1 MKFWA
6 RIDIAHR
13 ARRLKSR
20 TDIELYLLPALVE
33 RSKLSLDIGANKGV
47 YTYHLQKLGRVIAFE
62 PIPML
67 AGKLLRAAFRNVE
80 VHNCGIGSETTVAEL
95 HIPRHRKK
103 RGLNTP
109 GANFRALDGALPADF
124 EIHNI
129 GVRRLDDFHFDN
141 VGFIKLDVEGWE
153 EQALRG
159 GEETVARNRCNLL
172 IEAVERI
179 APGIFDF
186 LDEFRERHGYEMFYV
201 AHGERMLRT
210 LGDFDRANPNACNFM
225 AFPKEKAAALVAS
238 CNALIA

>member
-1 MKFWA
+1 MKFLA

-13 ARRLKSR
+13 ARRLKSK

-33 RSKLSLDIGANKGV
+33 PGKCSLDIGANKGV
-47 YTYHLQKLGRVIAFE
+47 YTYHLQKLGNVVAFE
-62 PIPML
+62 PIPQL
-67 AGKLLRAAFRNVE
+67 AGKLLKAAFRNVE

-95 HIPRHRKK
+95 RIPRHRKK

-109 GANFRALDGALPADF
+109 AASFRAPEEALPGDF

-159 GEETVARNRCNLL
+159 GEETVASNRCTLL
-172 IEAVERI
+172 IEVVERI

-186 LDEFRERHGYEMFYV
+186 LAGFRERHGYEMFYV
-201 AHGERMLRT
+201 ARGERMLRK
-210 LGDFDRANPNACNFM
+210 LIDFDRTNPDTCNFL
-225 AFPKEKAAALVAS
+225 AFPKERAAALVAS